1 MGIGSGAVVRVRA
14 RVRVRVGVRVMVT
27 VVLVERAA
35 AKVRDGL
42 LPLPAHAA
50 ARGGQQLVVREALA
64 WWGGRARVRG

>member
-1 MGIGSGAVVRVRA
+1 
-14 RVRVRVGVRVMVT
+14 MVT